1 MPKPTLSKLESQVLG
16 LLSTQGEASV
26 RQVLDA
32 FVDKDR
38 PAYTTVQTVLYRLE
52 AKGAVRRTK
61 KIGNAHIFEPV
72 SSQAELRQNIVD
84 ELLSMFG
91 GRIQPLVSHLIE
103 SGDLTLEDIEVARQT
118 LREFNK
124 ED

>member
-1 MPKPTLSKLESQVLG
+1 MSSPRLSKLESQVLG
-16 LLSTQGEASV
+16 LLSAQREASV

-32 FVDKDR
+32 FVGKDR

-72 SSQAELRQNIVD
+72 SSQAEFRQNIVD
-84 ELLSMFG
+84 ELLGLFG
-91 GRIQPLVSHLIE
+91 GRVQPLVSHLIE
-103 SGDLTLEDIEVARQT
+103 SGDLTLDDIEAARKV
-118 LREFNK
+118 LRELSK